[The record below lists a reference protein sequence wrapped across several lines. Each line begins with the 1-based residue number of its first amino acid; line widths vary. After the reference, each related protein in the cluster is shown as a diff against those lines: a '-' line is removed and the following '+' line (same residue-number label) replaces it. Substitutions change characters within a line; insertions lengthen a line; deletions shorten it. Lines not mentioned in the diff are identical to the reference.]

1 MFETVTKNGRVLA
14 LIPADRTIPYGD
26 AALELAV
33 SARYETDS
41 TRLVIPKECFPPE
54 FFWLST
60 GLAGEILQ
68 KWTNYG
74 FRAAIFGDFSAYT
87 EVSKSLRDF
96 IYECNRGTA
105 VFFVPTRQETEE
117 RLSQV

>member
-14 LIPADRTIPYGD
+14 LIPADRTIPDGD

-54 FFWLST
+54 FF
-60 GLAGEILQ
+60 
-68 KWTNYG
+68 
-74 FRAAIFGDFSAYT
+74 
-87 EVSKSLRDF
+87 
-96 IYECNRGTA
+96 
-105 VFFVPTRQETEE
+105 
-117 RLSQV
+117 

>member
-14 LIPADRTIPYGD
+14 LIPADRTIPDGD

-74 FRAAIFGDFSAYT
+74 FGRPSSEISQRTPKSANPCGILSMSAIGGPRSFSFPLGRRRRS
-87 EVSKSLRDF
+87 V
-96 IYECNRGTA
+96 
-105 VFFVPTRQETEE
+105 
-117 RLSQV
+117 